1 VIGGVAGCVERLQG
15 PKYRFIGEPDIG
27 LTAPGGQGR
36 RAAGTQKRDGCAV
49 IGMVMCER
57 YAAKA
62 PASVHSSHHTI

>member
-1 VIGGVAGCVERLQG
+1 MAWCVESLQG

-36 RAAGTQKRDGCAV
+36 WAAGTQKSDRLAV
-49 IGMVMCER
+49 IGMVMGER